1 MVYKC
6 SSPTRSHYIRII
18 LLTASLQS
26 SSSVPV
32 LILVLCCTASADDCN
47 AIYDK
52 AIQEI
57 RKKNHTHCSISI
69 QNRCEDAW
77 KIYNGDDIREYQYTW
92 IHSILDIIC
101 SDDCIRKCSYG
112 NSLDQSE
119 RIEYMCLKHNNWYCD
134 AIDMVRKHWCINTYH
149 GSICPEGQKYCLDYF
164 VNDFSCCLKKWESK
178 NLEHTEIN
186 TSTIDVCGNHYN
198 ICCVDDHCVGDN
210 CISTCTGANCHSTC
224 IGADCNSTCVGD
236 NCNSTCNGANCH
248 SICVGDNCNS
258 KCVGDN
264 CNSTCVGTNCPDTC
278 TDPTIDPTPDRMV
291 SVPTAA
297 TMAVL
302 VAIVAAALP
311 LIVMAVIVFI
321 RKISRKHLPAT
332 T

>member
-1 MVYKC
+1 M
-6 SSPTRSHYIRII
+6 
-18 LLTASLQS
+18 
-26 SSSVPV
+26 
-32 LILVLCCTASADDCN
+32 ASADDCN

-57 RKKNHTHCSISI
+57 NHTNCNISI

-77 KIYNGDDIREYQYTW
+77 KIYYDGDDIRVYQYTW
-92 IHSILDIIC
+92 IHFILDIIC
-101 SDDCIRKCSYG
+101 SDDCIIILDSFYDKYSYS

-119 RIEYMCLKHNNWYCD
+119 RIEYMCLKHNNRYCD
-134 AIDMVRKHWCINTYH
+134 AISTVLNHQCSEPYH
-149 GSICPEGQKYCLDYF
+149 PDSKCTPERRCCLDYF
-164 VNDFSCCLKKWESK
+164 VDDFSCCLKKWESK
-178 NLEHTEIN
+178 NLTHTKIN

-210 CISTCTGANCHSTC
+210 CISTCTSANCHSTC
-224 IGADCNSTCVGD
+224 IGDDCNSICVGDNCNSTCTSANCHSTCIGDDCNSTCVGD
-236 NCNSTCNGANCH
+236 NCNSTCNGTNCH

-264 CNSTCVGTNCPDTC
+264 CNSTCVGANCPATC
-278 TDPTIDPTPDRMV
+278 TDPTIDPAIDRMV
-291 SVPTAA
+291 SVSTAA
-297 TMAVL
+297 TVAVL

-311 LIVMAVIVFI
+311 LIVMGVIVFI